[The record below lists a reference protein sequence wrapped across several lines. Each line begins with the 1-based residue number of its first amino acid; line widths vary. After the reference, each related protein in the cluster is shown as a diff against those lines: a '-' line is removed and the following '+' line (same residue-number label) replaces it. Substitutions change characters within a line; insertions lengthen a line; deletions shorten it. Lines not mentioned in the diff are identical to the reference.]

1 MKWRKGGGMK
11 KRFDRAKGHERKIGR
26 KLKRKLAKSS
36 LRKRRVEI
44 VGLRKRR
51 MEISGL
57 RKRRMEI
64 SGLRKRINVLKI

>member
-1 MKWRKGGGMK
+1 MK
-11 KRFDRAKGHERKIGR
+11 KRFDRARVHERKIGR

-57 RKRRMEI
+57 RK
-64 SGLRKRINVLKI
+64 